1 MAEITVRQVLLR
13 LDQQTPNDCPREEK
27 LRWLTQAEDMVR
39 REIMDTEP
47 LEGSLT
53 MDASLTAPVPYQDLY
68 QRYAEA
74 QLFYQRGE
82 LDRYNAAAAS
92 WNGIFNAYKDY
103 VNRKGL
109 GNRTVDHLK
118 LC

>member
-1 MAEITVRQVLLR
+1 MAEMTVRQVLLR

-39 REIMDTEP
+39 REILNAEP

-53 MDASLTAPVPYQDLY
+53 MEQSLTAPIPYQDLY

-103 VNRKGL
+103 VSRKGL
-109 GNRTVDHLK
+109 GVRTVSKLK